1 VLIATAT
8 PIAYVYRVYCIKRRV
23 FFLVLNKEYRE
34 SRNFDV
40 EAEKMTKTLQE
51 QHNMKMEALKRE
63 LEAKRKSLRDE
74 CEERVR
80 RRAVDVKFRLSD
92 VTLQRCV

>member
-1 VLIATAT
+1 
-8 PIAYVYRVYCIKRRV
+8 
-23 FFLVLNKEYRE
+23 
-34 SRNFDV
+34 
-40 EAEKMTKTLQE
+40 MTKTLQE

-80 RRAVDVKFRLSD
+80 RRAVVVKYRSAE
-92 VTLQRCV
+92 VALQRCVSSYIGLDLYVLCK

>member
-1 VLIATAT
+1 
-8 PIAYVYRVYCIKRRV
+8 
-23 FFLVLNKEYRE
+23 
-34 SRNFDV
+34 
-40 EAEKMTKTLQE
+40 MTKTLQE

-80 RRAVDVKFRLSD
+80 HRAIVDNFRSAE
-92 VTLQRCV
+92 VALQRCVYSYTESDLYVLCK